1 MSETAI
7 QFQGPQ
13 SSGALATTDAARGVA
28 EAQAALMISK
38 AYPRDEQGAY
48 NRIMRACE
56 RQSLAETACYT
67 YARGGTAVEGPSIR
81 LAEMLAQS
89 WGNIQYG
96 IRELE
101 QRRTAQGSESV
112 VQAFAWDTESNTRQ
126 EKVFQV
132 RHIRDTKA
140 GSKALTDQRDIYEIV
155 ANQGARRLR
164 ACILGIIPGD
174 VVDDAVAKCKE
185 TLEVKVQLTP
195 ENVQKLLAALATQGV
210 TRKMVEKFIGRV
222 IEALTPAQAVRLKS
236 IYNSLRDGVGT
247 VDQFFEVDAP
257 AQSQAERINAT
268 IAKGTGKATTDA
280 KKEDADPK
288 TAARVQTMD
297 ALRDGSTNPA
307 DAVAYLVGA
316 GFTKGEADRIVEGA
330 LSGGES

>member
-1 MSETAI
+1 MTTETAI

-67 YARGGTAVEGPSIR
+67 YSRGGTAVEGPSIR

-101 QRRTAQGSESV
+101 QRRTPQGSESV

-132 RHIRDTKA
+132 RHVRDTKQGA
-140 GSKALTDQRDIYEIV
+140 KPLTDQRDIYEMV

-195 ENVQKLLAALATQGV
+195 ENVQKLLAALATQHV
-210 TRKMVEKFIGRV
+210 TRKMVEKFIGRTMD
-222 IEALTPAQAVRLKS
+222 ALTPAQAVRLKS

-247 VDQFFEVDAP
+247 IDQFFEVEAEHTQP
-257 AQSQAERINAT
+257 GQTQAERIKNKVASHT
-268 IAKGTGKATTDA
+268 AKDPAPA
-280 KKEDADPK
+280 ADPK
-288 TAARVQTMD
+288 TVARVKATDGLADGTMEP
-297 ALRDGSTNPA
+297 GE
-307 DAVAYLVGA
+307 AVAYLVGA
-316 GFTKGEADRIVEGA
+316 GFTEGEANRVVEAA
-330 LSGGES
+330 LGGEA